1 MIAGL
6 YIVIRIALR
15 IFPCQVCILQKALG
29 LPSGL
34 SDTDAMCFKLTAAL
48 SSLTV
53 ILFASYTPEW
63 NQPIAPHRIAS
74 NLYYVGTN
82 QLASFLMTTPQGNI
96 LINTSYQESVP
107 LIQKSIEKL
116 GFRFSDT
123 KIILIS
129 HAHDD
134 HAAGCALARK
144 LTGAKLMVMEAD
156 VPEIED
162 GGKSDFRY
170 TDMRWPP
177 VHVDRVLHDGDRV
190 SLGDAV
196 LVAHLT
202 PGHTKGCTTWTTE
215 IKEGGRLYH
224 VVIVGSPN
232 VNPGY
237 KLVGNKPYP
246 GIAGD
251 YEKTFRVLK
260 SLPCDIFL
268 GAHGD
273 YYGMDSKLK
282 RLQAGDTQ
290 AFVDPA
296 GYRAY
301 VDNREKAFRAEL
313 AKQQEHEKAN

>member
-1 MIAGL
+1 MSFRFFL
-6 YIVIRIALR
+6 V
-15 IFPCQVCILQKALG
+15 
-29 LPSGL
+29 
-34 SDTDAMCFKLTAAL
+34 LTAFTCL
-48 SSLTV
+48 
-53 ILFASYTPEW
+53 LFGSYTPEW
-63 NQPIAPHRIAS
+63 NQPIPPYRIFS

-82 QLASFLMTTPQGNI
+82 QLASFLITTPQGNI
-96 LINTSYQESVP
+96 LINTSYPESVP
-107 LIQKSIEKL
+107 LIQKSVEKL

-144 LTGAKLMVMEAD
+144 LTGAKLMVMDRD
-156 VPEIED
+156 VPEMED

-170 TDMRWPP
+170 SDMRWPP
-177 VHVDRVLHDGDRV
+177 TPVDRVLHDGDRV

-196 LVAHLT
+196 LTAHLT

-215 IKEGGRLYH
+215 IKEGGRSYH

-237 KLVGNKPYP
+237 KLVGNQLYP
-246 GIAGD
+246 QIADD
-251 YEKTFRVLK
+251 YERTFRVLK

-282 RLQAGDTQ
+282 RFQAGDTQ
-290 AFVDPA
+290 AFVDPS

-301 VDNREKAFRAEL
+301 VNNREEAFRAEL
-313 AKQQEHEKAN
+313 AKQQQQKHEKAH